1 MPVPGFKYSPREDI
15 RMNSFS
21 VLFVDDEADYVGSL
35 IKRMQRR
42 NIDAYGAGSGLE
54 ALDFLAARHAEIDV
68 VVLDVRMPGMDGIAV
83 LKKVKAQYP
92 LIEVVMLS
100 GHANL
105 AVAKE
110 GMETGAF
117 DYLMKPVDMDELLY
131 KLQDAYQKKALQ
143 EAKIDRLEQGR
154 AAVGQ
159 A

>member
-1 MPVPGFKYSPREDI
+1 MD
-15 RMNSFS
+15 SFS
-21 VLFVDDEADYVGSL
+21 VLFVDDEADYVGSI

-42 NIDAYGAGSGLE
+42 NIAAYGAESGFAALE
-54 ALDFLAARHAEIDV
+54 LLAAKHAEIDV

-92 LIEVVMLS
+92 LIEVIMLS
-100 GHANL
+100 GHASL

-143 EAKIDRLEQGR
+143 EAKIARLEKGR
-154 AAVGQ
+154 EMIGS
-159 A
+159 

>member
-1 MPVPGFKYSPREDI
+1 ME
-15 RMNSFS
+15 SFS
-21 VLFVDDEADYVGSL
+21 VLFVDDEADYVDSL
-35 IKRMQRR
+35 IKRMQHR
-42 NIDAYGAGSGLE
+42 NIVAHGAESGE
-54 ALDFLAARHAEIDV
+54 TALDFLSARHAEVDV
-68 VVLDVRMPGMDGIAV
+68 VVLDVRMSGMDGIAV
-83 LKKVKAQYP
+83 LKKVKELYP

-143 EAKIDRLEQGR
+143 EAKIERLERSR
-154 AAVGQ
+154 AAAGS